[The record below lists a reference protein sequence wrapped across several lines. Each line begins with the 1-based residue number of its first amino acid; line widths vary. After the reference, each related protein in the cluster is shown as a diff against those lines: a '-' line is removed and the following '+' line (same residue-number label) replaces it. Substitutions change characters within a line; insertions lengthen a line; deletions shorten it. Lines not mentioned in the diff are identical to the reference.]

1 VVAREDWK
9 APERELRILDAAG
22 VQSGRH
28 LGRPVVV
35 TWEDIFSVT
44 EESDGRPPGQCLCRT
59 YGLCTYDGPD
69 YLSVAAEE
77 LSNPGGGMASYRG
90 TTHIIRAVIRNI
102 TELT

>member
-1 VVAREDWK
+1 MVTRDDWK

-22 VQSGRH
+22 VQAGRH

-35 TWEDIFSVT
+35 TWEDVFCVT

-59 YGLCTYDGPD
+59 YGLCTYDGPE
-69 YLSVAAEE
+69 YLSVAAEQ
-77 LSNPGGGMASYRG
+77 LSNPGETTYRG
-90 TTHIIRAVIRNI
+90 TTHILRCVIRDI